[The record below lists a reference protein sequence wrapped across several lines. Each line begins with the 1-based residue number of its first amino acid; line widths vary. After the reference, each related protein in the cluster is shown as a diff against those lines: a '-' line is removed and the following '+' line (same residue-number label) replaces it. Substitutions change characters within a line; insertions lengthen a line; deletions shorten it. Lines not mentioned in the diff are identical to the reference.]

1 MSVALTASTEHIPP
15 ELLRDVD
22 PWQLLTSAGKDAH
35 ERAVKFHQEFPRI
48 FFATKLGFLGGV
60 WVPRMAAD
68 ISEILQDP
76 ETFSSASYTGIS
88 KMIGESWNLIPVE
101 TDPPMHTQYRALL
114 NPLFS
119 PKRMAALEPQVREL
133 AARLIAGFLNKG
145 ECNFNEEFALVY
157 PIEIFLRL
165 MGWPVEMAPRFSD
178 WARTLIKTKDPNE
191 AAAACRKIADFV
203 RGRTNERRAKPTDDF
218 TSFVVTA
225 QVEGRLLT
233 EDEAMGMCFLV
244 FIAGLDTV
252 TSSLGFQ
259 FLHLA
264 RNPEQQARLRA
275 NPDMIPQAVEELLR
289 FYSIVNPIRTATKDV
304 TIGEAQI
311 RKGERVLLSLELANY
326 DSTEFENPSSVDLD
340 RGSGRRHFSFS
351 MGPHHCIGSH
361 LARRELIIAVQ
372 EWLAR
377 VPPFGVSV
385 PDKIEMRA
393 SGVFGLENLH
403 FTWKQAGEA

>member
-1 MSVALTASTEHIPP
+1 MNVAVTAAPDHIPAN
-15 ELLRDVD
+15 LLRDID
-22 PWQLLTSAGKDAH
+22 PWQLLMSAGMDAH
-35 ERAVKFHQEFPRI
+35 ERAGKFHQEFPRI
-48 FFATKLGFLGGV
+48 FYATKLGFLGGI
-60 WVPRMAAD
+60 WVPRLAVD
-68 ISEILQDP
+68 IRNILQDT
-76 ETFSSASYTGIS
+76 ETFSSASYTGIA
-88 KMIGESWNLIPVE
+88 KMIGETWNLIPVE

-119 PKRMAALEPQVREL
+119 PKRMAALEPQVREV
-133 AARLIAGFLNKG
+133 AARLIAGFLDKG
-145 ECNFNEEFALVY
+145 ECYFNEEFALVY

-165 MGWPVEMAPRFSD
+165 MGWPVEMAPKFSD
-178 WARTLIKTKDPNE
+178 WARTLIKTKDPQE
-191 AAAACRKIADFV
+191 ATEACRKIADFV
-203 RGRTNERRAKPTDDF
+203 RGRIEERRARPTDDF

-225 QVEGRLLT
+225 QVDGRPLT
-233 EDEAMGMCFLV
+233 QDEAMGMCFLV

-259 FLHLA
+259 FLHLG

-275 NPDMIPQAVEELLR
+275 NPEMIPQAVEELLR

-304 TIGEAQI
+304 KIGEAQI
-311 RKGERVLLSLELANY
+311 RKGERVLLSLEFANY
-326 DSTEFENPSSVDLD
+326 DSTEFENPCSVDFD
-340 RGSGRRHFSFS
+340 RGGSRRHFSFS

-377 VPPFGVSV
+377 VPPFAVSDL
-385 PDKIEMRA
+385 DKIEMRA

-403 FTWKQAGEA
+403 FKWTPAGAA

>member
-1 MSVALTASTEHIPP
+1 MNVAVTTAPDHIPGN
-15 ELLRDVD
+15 LLRDID
-22 PWQLLTSAGKDAH
+22 PWQLLMSAGKDAH
-35 ERAVKFHQEFPRI
+35 LRASQFHQEFPRI
-48 FFATKLGFLGGV
+48 FYATKLGFLGGV
-60 WVPRMAAD
+60 WVPRLASD
-68 ISEILQDP
+68 IRTILQDP
-76 ETFSSASYTGIS
+76 ETFSSASYTGIAQ
-88 KMIGESWNLIPVE
+88 MIGETWNLIPVE
-101 TDPPMHTQYRALL
+101 TDPPMHTRYRALL

-133 AARLIAGFLNKG
+133 AARLIAGFVNKG
-145 ECNFNEEFALVY
+145 ECDFNEEFALVY

-165 MGWPVEMAPRFSD
+165 MGWPVDMAPQFSD
-178 WARTLIKTKDPNE
+178 WARTLIKTKDPAE

-203 RGRTNERRAKPTDDF
+203 RGRIDGRRANPTDDF
-218 TSFVVTA
+218 TSFVVTS
-225 QVEGRLLT
+225 QIDGRLLT
-233 EDEAMGMCFLV
+233 DDEAMGMCFLV

-275 NPDMIPQAVEELLR
+275 NPEMIPEAVEELLR

-304 TIGEAQI
+304 AIGEALI

-326 DSTEFENPSSVDLD
+326 DATEFENPSTVDLD
-340 RGSGRRHFSFS
+340 RGGSRRHFSFS
-351 MGPHHCIGSH
+351 IGPHHCIGSH

-377 VPPFGVSV
+377 VPPFGVSDL
-385 PDKIEMRA
+385 DKIEMRA
-393 SGVFGLENLH
+393 SGVFGLEHLH
-403 FTWKQAGEA
+403 FRWTRSGEP

>member
-1 MSVALTASTEHIPP
+1 MNALAAAPDHIPAR
-15 ELLRDVD
+15 LLRDID
-22 PWQLLTSAGKDAH
+22 PWQVLMSAGKDAH
-35 ERAVKFHQEFPRI
+35 ERANKFHQEFPRI
-48 FFATKLGFLGGV
+48 FCATKLGFLGGV
-60 WVPRMAAD
+60 WVPRLASD
-68 ISEILQDP
+68 IRNILQDP
-76 ETFSSASYTGIS
+76 ATFSSASYTGIAQ
-88 KMIGESWNLIPVE
+88 MIGESWNLIPVE

-119 PKRMAALEPQVREL
+119 PKRMAALEPQVREV
-133 AARLIAGFLNKG
+133 AARLITGFVDKG
-145 ECNFNEEFALVY
+145 ECRFNEEFALVY

-165 MGWPVEMAPRFSD
+165 MGWPVEMAPQFSD
-178 WARTLIKTKDPNE
+178 WARTLIKTKDPQE
-191 AAAACRKIADFV
+191 AAGACRKIADFV
-203 RGRTNERRAKPTDDF
+203 RGRIDERRARPTDDF

-225 QVEGRLLT
+225 QVDGRLLT

-275 NPDMIPQAVEELLR
+275 DPEMIPQAVEELLR

-304 TIGEAQI
+304 TIGDAQI

-326 DSTEFENPSSVDLD
+326 DSTEFENPSNVDFD
-340 RGSGRRHFSFS
+340 RGGSRRHFSFS

-361 LARRELIIAVQ
+361 LARRELTIAVQ

-377 VPPFGVSV
+377 VSPFEVNDL
-385 PDKIEMRA
+385 DKIEVRA

-403 FTWKQAGEA
+403 FKWTPAGAA

>member
-1 MSVALTASTEHIPP
+1 VNVALTATPDHIPSN
-15 ELLRDVD
+15 LLRDID
-22 PWQLLTSAGKDAH
+22 PWQLLMSAGMDAH
-35 ERAVKFHQEFPRI
+35 ERANKFHQEFPRI
-48 FFATKLGFLGGV
+48 FYATKLGFLGGV
-60 WVPRMAAD
+60 WVPRLAAD
-68 ISEILQDP
+68 IRNILQDT
-76 ETFSSASYTGIS
+76 ETFSSASYTGIA
-88 KMIGESWNLIPVE
+88 KMIGETWNLIPVE
-101 TDPPMHTQYRALL
+101 ADPPMHTQYRALL

-133 AARLIAGFLNKG
+133 AARLIARFLDKG
-145 ECNFNEEFALVY
+145 ECHFNEEFALVY

-165 MGWPVEMAPRFSD
+165 MGWPVEMAPKFSD
-178 WARTLIKTKDPNE
+178 WARTLIKTKDLAE
-191 AAAACRKIADFV
+191 AAGACRKIADFV
-203 RGRTNERRAKPTDDF
+203 RGRIDERRAKPTDDF

-225 QVEGRLLT
+225 QVDGRSLT

-264 RNPEQQARLRA
+264 RNREYQVRLRA
-275 NPDMIPQAVEELLR
+275 NPEMIPEAVEELLR
-289 FYSIVNPIRTATKDV
+289 FYSIVNPIRTATRDV

-326 DSTEFENPSSVDLD
+326 DSTEFESPSSVDFD
-340 RGSGRRHFSFS
+340 RGGSRRHFSFS

-372 EWLAR
+372 EWLTR
-377 VPPFGVSV
+377 VPPFEVNNS
-385 PDKIEMRA
+385 DEIEMRA

-403 FTWKQAGEA
+403 FKWTPAGAA

>member
-1 MSVALTASTEHIPP
+1 MNVALTAAPDHIPAN
-15 ELLRDVD
+15 LLRDID
-22 PWQLLTSAGKDAH
+22 PWQLLMSAGKDAH
-35 ERAVKFHQEFPRI
+35 ERAGKFHQEFPRI
-48 FFATKLGFLGGV
+48 FYATNLGFLGGV
-60 WVPRMAAD
+60 WVPRLAAD
-68 ISEILQDP
+68 IRDILQDP
-76 ETFSSASYTGIS
+76 QTFSSASYTGIAQ
-88 KMIGESWNLIPVE
+88 MIGETWNLIPVE

-119 PKRMAALEPQVREL
+119 PKRMAALEPQVREV
-133 AARLIAGFLNKG
+133 AARLIAGFVNKG
-145 ECNFNEEFALVY
+145 GCDFNEEFALVY

-165 MGWPVEMAPRFSD
+165 MGWPVEMAPQFSD

-203 RGRTNERRAKPTDDF
+203 RGRIDERRASPTDDF

-225 QVEGRLLT
+225 RIEGRLLT

-275 NPDMIPQAVEELLR
+275 NPEMIPQAVEELLR
-289 FYSIVNPIRTATKDV
+289 FYSIVNPIRTATRDV
-304 TIGEAQI
+304 EIGDAKI

-326 DSTEFENPSSVDLD
+326 DATEFENPGSVDFD
-340 RGSGRRHFSFS
+340 RGGSRRHFSFS

-377 VPPFGVSV
+377 VPAFEVS
-385 PDKIEMRA
+385 DLDRIEMRA
-393 SGVFGLENLH
+393 SGVFGLENLR
-403 FTWKQAGEA
+403 FQWTRSGEP

>member
-1 MSVALTASTEHIPP
+1 MDAALTAAPDHIPAN
-15 ELLRDVD
+15 LLRDID
-22 PWQLLTSAGKDAH
+22 PWQLLMSAGKDAH
-35 ERAVKFHQEFPRI
+35 ERAGKFHQEFPRI
-48 FFATKLGFLGGV
+48 FYATRLGFLGGV
-60 WVPRMAAD
+60 WVPRLASD
-68 ISEILQDP
+68 IRNILQDTQ
-76 ETFSSASYTGIS
+76 TFSSASYTGIAQ
-88 KMIGESWNLIPVE
+88 MIGETWNLIPVE

-119 PKRMAALEPQVREL
+119 PKRMAALEPQVREV
-133 AARLIAGFLNKG
+133 AARLIAGFLGKG
-145 ECNFNEEFALVY
+145 ECRFNEEFALVY

-165 MGWPVEMAPRFSD
+165 MGWPVEMAPKFSD
-178 WARTLIKTKDPNE
+178 WARTLIKTKDLKE
-191 AAAACRKIADFV
+191 ASGACRNIADFV
-203 RGRTNERRAKPTDDF
+203 RGRINERRANPTDDF

-225 QVEGRLLT
+225 QIDGRRLT

-275 NPDMIPQAVEELLR
+275 NPEIIPQAVEELLR

-311 RKGERVLLSLELANY
+311 RQGERVLLSLELANY
-326 DSTEFENPSSVDLD
+326 DATEFENPSRVDLD

-351 MGPHHCIGSH
+351 TGPHHCIGAH
-361 LARRELIIAVQ
+361 LARRELVIAVQ

-377 VPPFGVSV
+377 VPPFVV
-385 PDKIEMRA
+385 NDPDKIEMRA
-393 SGVFGLENLH
+393 AGVFGLENLH
-403 FTWKQAGEA
+403 FKWSPAREA